1 LLSVHKYSL
10 VPAAGGKLIASVNH
24 AQWNCTNGEQL
35 NMNDAPMK
43 QHTAT
48 IETPPAELSEPH
60 FDEIAVLIAQPVE
73 PIAQRERD
81 WFAWLEKPRMMIAI
95 LVVAGLLGT
104 TALAL
109 TLQLQHEP
117 HVDSAA
123 TATKADESPV
133 EPGSPL
139 GAISEQL
146 ESTAPRTK
154 NRKARP
160 RDTSGNTKPVARRVG
175 VIYGGGADR
184 P

>member
-1 LLSVHKYSL
+1 
-10 VPAAGGKLIASVNH
+10 
-24 AQWNCTNGEQL
+24 
-35 NMNDAPMK
+35 MNDTPMK
-43 QHTAT
+43 QQDAT
-48 IETPPAELSEPH
+48 NETLSADLSEPH

-109 TLQLQHEP
+109 TLQSQRQP

-123 TATKADESPV
+123 TGIKVDESPA
-133 EPGSPL
+133 EPATPL
-139 GAISEQL
+139 GAITEQW
-146 ESTAPRTK
+146 ESSAPRTK
-154 NRKARP
+154 NRKAR
-160 RDTSGNTKPVARRVG
+160 SGNTTKPVARRVG
-175 VIYGGGADR
+175 VIYGSGSDG

>member
-1 LLSVHKYSL
+1 
-10 VPAAGGKLIASVNH
+10 
-24 AQWNCTNGEQL
+24 
-35 NMNDAPMK
+35 MNDTPMK
-43 QHTAT
+43 QQDAT
-48 IETPPAELSEPH
+48 NETLSAELSEPH

-109 TLQLQHEP
+109 TLQSQRQP

-123 TATKADESPV
+123 TGIKADESPV

-139 GAISEQL
+139 GATTEHLDSSAPSEQSK
-146 ESTAPRTK
+146 STTPRTK
-154 NRKARP
+154 NRKARS
-160 RDTSGNTKPVARRVG
+160 DNTKPVARRVG
-175 VIYGGGADR
+175 VIVYGRSADR

>member
-1 LLSVHKYSL
+1 
-10 VPAAGGKLIASVNH
+10 
-24 AQWNCTNGEQL
+24 
-35 NMNDAPMK
+35 MNDAPMK
-43 QHTAT
+43 QQDAT
-48 IETPPAELSEPH
+48 NETPTTELSEPH

-109 TLQLQHEP
+109 TLQLQRQP

-123 TATKADESPV
+123 TGIKADESPA

-139 GAISEQL
+139 GAITEQL
-146 ESTAPRTK
+146 ESTTPPEQSKSTTPRTR
-154 NRKARP
+154 NRKAR
-160 RDTSGNTKPVARRVG
+160 SGNTKPVPRRVG
-175 VIYGGGADR
+175 VIVNGSGSER

>member
-1 LLSVHKYSL
+1 
-10 VPAAGGKLIASVNH
+10 
-24 AQWNCTNGEQL
+24 
-35 NMNDAPMK
+35 MNDAPMK
-43 QHTAT
+43 QQDAT
-48 IETPPAELSEPH
+48 NETPPAELSEPH

-81 WFAWLEKPRMMIAI
+81 WRDWFEWLEKPRMMIAI

-109 TLQLQHEP
+109 TLQLQRQP

-123 TATKADESPV
+123 TEIKADESPV

-139 GAISEQL
+139 GAITEQL
-146 ESTAPRTK
+146 ESNAPRTK
-154 NRKARP
+154 NRKAR
-160 RDTSGNTKPVARRVG
+160 SGNTKPVARRVG
-175 VIYGGGADR
+175 VIVYDSGADR

>member
-1 LLSVHKYSL
+1 
-10 VPAAGGKLIASVNH
+10 
-24 AQWNCTNGEQL
+24 
-35 NMNDAPMK
+35 MNDAPMK
-43 QHTAT
+43 QPNRTN
-48 IETPPAELSEPH
+48 ERPSAELSEPH

-109 TLQLQHEP
+109 TLQSQRQP

-123 TATKADESPV
+123 TGIKADETPA
-133 EPGSPL
+133 EQGSPM
-139 GAISEQL
+139 GAITEQSE
-146 ESTAPRTK
+146 SGAPRESKSIRPRT
-154 NRKARP
+154 NYRKARP
-160 RDTSGNTKPVARRVG
+160 GNTKPVARRFG
-175 VIYGGGADR
+175 VILYGRSSDR

>member
-1 LLSVHKYSL
+1 MH
-10 VPAAGGKLIASVNH
+10 
-24 AQWNCTNGEQL
+24 
-35 NMNDAPMK
+35 DAPMK
-43 QHTAT
+43 QQDGKLQHAIQQDAAT
-48 IETPPAELSEPH
+48 ETPPAELPEPH
-60 FDEIAVLIAQPVE
+60 FDDLAILIAQPVE
-73 PIAQRERD
+73 PIARGKD
-81 WFAWLEKPRMMIAI
+81 WFAWLEKPRTMIAT

-109 TLQLQHEP
+109 TLQLQRQP

-123 TATKADESPV
+123 TGIKPDASLA

-146 ESTAPRTK
+146 EATEPRRK
-154 NRKARP
+154 NRKASP

-175 VIYGGGADR
+175 VIYGSSSDR

>member
-1 LLSVHKYSL
+1 
-10 VPAAGGKLIASVNH
+10 
-24 AQWNCTNGEQL
+24 
-35 NMNDAPMK
+35 MNNAPMK
-43 QHTAT
+43 QHDAT
-48 IETPPAELSEPH
+48 TQTPPTELSEPH

-109 TLQLQHEP
+109 TLQLQPQP

-123 TATKADESPV
+123 TGIKADESPV

-139 GAISEQL
+139 GASTEEV
-146 ESTAPRTK
+146 ESTAPPEQSKSTTPRTK
-154 NRKARP
+154 NRKAR
-160 RDTSGNTKPVARRVG
+160 TGNTKPVARRVG
-175 VIYGGGADR
+175 VIFYGAGSER

>member
-1 LLSVHKYSL
+1 
-10 VPAAGGKLIASVNH
+10 
-24 AQWNCTNGEQL
+24 
-35 NMNDAPMK
+35 MNDTPMK
-43 QHTAT
+43 QQDAPS
-48 IETPPAELSEPH
+48 ETPPAELSEPH

-109 TLQLQHEP
+109 TLQLQRQP
-117 HVDSAA
+117 HVDFAA
-123 TATKADESPV
+123 TGIKADESPA

-139 GAISEQL
+139 GAITEPL
-146 ESTAPRTK
+146 ESTALRTK
-154 NRKARP
+154 KRKARA
-160 RDTSGNTKPVARRVG
+160 GNTKPVARRVG
-175 VIYGGGADR
+175 VIYGSGADR

>member
-1 LLSVHKYSL
+1 
-10 VPAAGGKLIASVNH
+10 
-24 AQWNCTNGEQL
+24 
-35 NMNDAPMK
+35 MNDAPMK
-43 QHTAT
+43 QQNAT
-48 IETPPAELSEPH
+48 NETPPTELSEPH
-60 FDEIAVLIAQPVE
+60 FDEIAVLTAQPVE

-81 WFAWLEKPRMMIAI
+81 WFAWLEKPRTMIAI

-109 TLQLQHEP
+109 TLQLQRQP

-123 TATKADESPV
+123 TGIKADESPA

-139 GAISEQL
+139 GAITEQL

-154 NRKARP
+154 KRKAR
-160 RDTSGNTKPVARRVG
+160 SGNTKPVARRVG
-175 VIYGGGADR
+175 VIVYGGGSER